1 MFPDKKQLSRKES
14 QIAPKVVD
22 FGTLSDQH
30 EQDHVIE
37 KTVNVSTP
45 RSGALSAF
53 WPLRWFSRTNQ
64 QQTPSEKGHASC
76 HSKLDE
82 SNKVR
87 SPTDKVIAMKK
98 LKTENSSEEFID
110 VEYKQ
115 LSYAE
120 AASLRVAQESE
131 PKSALKKHNNSIVV
145 DQDDDLEKSIT
156 DVELAEAAKKNTRYV
171 RA

>member
-1 MFPDKKQLSRKES
+1 MFSDKKKLSRKES

-30 EQDHVIE
+30 GQDHVIE

-45 RSGALSAF
+45 RSGSLSAF

-64 QQTPSEKGHASC
+64 QQTPLENGHVSC
-76 HSKLDE
+76 SKLDE

-120 AASLRVAQESE
+120 AASLRVAQERE
-131 PKSALKKHNNSIVV
+131 PKSAFKKHNNSIVV